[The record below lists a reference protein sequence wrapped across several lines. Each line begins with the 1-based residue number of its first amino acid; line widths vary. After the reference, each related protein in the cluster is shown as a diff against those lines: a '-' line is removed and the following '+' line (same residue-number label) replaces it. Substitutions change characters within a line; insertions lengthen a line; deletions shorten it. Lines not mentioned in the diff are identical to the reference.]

1 MLDNITYKRLKTIV
15 LSLTISL
22 FFSCEEEVNLA
33 FSEINILEEK
43 DAVVEINIP
52 KAEGDD
58 AICSSINSILGAYT
72 NNALNIDSGNN
83 VKGTFEETIAQFNSS
98 YLKFR
103 NQMNEEQQLELT
115 PWEAGVDGEV
125 TYQSNRVIS
134 IAMNTYLNTGGI
146 HGTSKV
152 SFLNF
157 DASTGN
163 QIQYNEFIKDKNELK
178 KFLKLYFEKEVESIS
193 FDDFKLPETIG
204 LNEEGVIILYN
215 ANEIPSYTDN
225 LTEFIVPF
233 DEIEHFLKT
242 Y

>member
-1 MLDNITYKRLKTIV
+1 MLFCTPYNRLKTIGII
-15 LSLTISL
+15 LTIGI
-22 FFSCEEEVNLA
+22 FFSCEKEVNLA

-43 DAVVEINIP
+43 DVTVEINIP
-52 KAEGDD
+52 RAEGND
-58 AICSSINSILGAYT
+58 AISESINSTLEDFT
-72 NNALNIDSGNN
+72 NNTLNTDSNN
-83 VKGTFEETIAQFNSS
+83 DVQDSFEESITQFNSA
-98 YLKFR
+98 YLKFK
-103 NQMNEEQQLELT
+103 NQLGEELQLELT

-157 DASTGN
+157 DAVTGK
-163 QIQYNEFIKDKNELK
+163 QLHYDEFIKNKDKLK
-178 KFLKLYFEKEVESIS
+178 NFLKVYFEKEVESIS
-193 FDDFKLPETIG
+193 IDDFKLPETIG
-204 LNEEGVIILYN
+204 LSDEGVIILYN
-215 ANEIPSYTDN
+215 ANEIPSYTDK

-233 DEIEHFLKT
+233 DQIEHFLKT

>member
-1 MLDNITYKRLKTIV
+1 MLFSTPYKRLNTIV
-15 LSLTISL
+15 FIMTISL
-22 FFSCEEEVNLA
+22 FFSCEEEINLA

-43 DAVVEINIP
+43 EAVVEINIP
-52 KAEGDD
+52 KAEGND
-58 AICSSINSILGAYT
+58 AISKSINSTLNYFT
-72 NNALNIDSGNN
+72 NTALNLDSSND
-83 VKGTFEETIAQFNSS
+83 VQDYFEESITQFNSS
-98 YLKFR
+98 YLKFK
-103 NQMNEEQQLELT
+103 NEMNKELQSELT

-163 QIQYNEFIKDKNELK
+163 QLHYDEFIKDKNEFK
-178 KFLKLYFEKEVESIS
+178 KFLKLYFEKEVASIP

-204 LNEEGVIILYN
+204 LNDDGVIILYN
-215 ANEIPSYTDN
+215 VNEIPSFTDK
-225 LTEFIVPF
+225 LIEFNIPF
-233 DEIEHFLKT
+233 DEVKSYLKR

>member
-1 MLDNITYKRLKTIV
+1 MLDNITYKRFKTVV

-22 FFSCEEEVNLA
+22 FFSCEEEINLA

-52 KAEGDD
+52 NAEGDD
-58 AICSSINSILGAYT
+58 VISKSINSVLQGFT
-72 NNALNIDSGNN
+72 NNALNIDSSND
-83 VKGTFEETIAQFNSS
+83 TQDSFEKSIEQFNSS
-98 YLKFR
+98 FLKFK
-103 NQMNEEQQLELT
+103 NQIDEELQLELT
-115 PWEAGVDGEV
+115 PWEAGIDGEV

-134 IAMNTYLNTGGI
+134 IAMNTYLNTGGL

-157 DASTGN
+157 DAVTGK
-163 QIQYNEFIKDKNELK
+163 QLHYDEFIKDKDELK
-178 KFLKLYFEKEVESIS
+178 KFLKFYFEKEVESIS

-204 LNEEGVIILYN
+204 LSDEGVIVLYN
-215 ANEIPSYTDN
+215 VNDIPSYTDK
-225 LTEFIVPF
+225 LTEFIIPL
-233 DEIEHFLKT
+233 DEVERFLKV

>member
-1 MLDNITYKRLKTIV
+1 MLNNIPYKRLKTIV
-15 LSLTISL
+15 FILAISL
-22 FFSCEEEVNLA
+22 LSSCEEEINLA

-43 DAVVEINIP
+43 DATVEINIP

-58 AICSSINSILGAYT
+58 AISKSINSALENFT
-72 NNALNIDSGNN
+72 NKALNIDSSND
-83 VKGTFEETIAQFNSS
+83 VQETFEKSIEQFNLS
-98 YLKFR
+98 YLNFK
-103 NQMNEEQQLELT
+103 NQMVEELQVELT

-157 DASTGN
+157 DAASGN
-163 QIQYNEFIKDKNELK
+163 QLHYDDFIKDKTELK
-178 KFLKLYFEKEVESIS
+178 KFLKFYFEKEVESIS

-204 LNEEGVIILYN
+204 LSDEGVIILYN
-215 ANEIPSYTDN
+215 INEIPSYTDK
-225 LTEFIVPF
+225 LTEFTVPI
-233 DEIEHFLKT
+233 DEMERFLKT

>member
-1 MLDNITYKRLKTIV
+1 MLNNISYKRLKTIV
-15 LSLTISL
+15 FILTISL
-22 FFSCEEEVNLA
+22 FFSCEEEINLA
-33 FSEINILEEK
+33 FSEINVLEEK
-43 DAVVEINIP
+43 EATVEINIP

-58 AICSSINSILGAYT
+58 TISKSINSVLDDFT
-72 NNALNIDSGNN
+72 NKALNIDSSND
-83 VKGTFEETIAQFNSS
+83 VQDTFEKSLEQFNSS
-98 YLKFR
+98 YLNFK
-103 NQMNEEQQLELT
+103 NQMVEELQLELT

-146 HGTSKV
+146 HGISKV

-157 DASTGN
+157 DATTGK
-163 QIQYNEFIKDKNELK
+163 QLHYDEFIKDKDELK
-178 KFLKLYFEKEVESIS
+178 KFLKFYFEKEVESIS

-204 LNEEGVIILYN
+204 LSDEGVIILYN
-215 ANEIPSYTDN
+215 VNEIPSYTDK

-233 DEIEHFLKT
+233 DEIESFLKV